1 MFKHLLTFDRRILE
15 TLLIVTI
22 SLVEIIYSSKKIKQN
37 NEAEDKSLPVLEKN
51 CSPNTI
57 KLVTY
62 CLFLI
67 FLNKNKI
74 YFLTNLSK

>member
-37 NEAEDKSLPVLEKN
+37 NEAEDKSLSVLEKN

-57 KLVTY
+57 KLVFY
-62 CLFLI
+62 CLFLV
-67 FLNKNKI
+67 F
-74 YFLTNLSK
+74 LSKK